1 MKQVSILTLAAG
13 AVVALAIA
21 TPATAAS
28 YVILAKGQGAGSV
41 NLDAAVAKAGGTI
54 TGRHEAIGV
63 AFADS
68 SDPAFAGRLAAEPGV
83 QNVVADVEVKW
94 IPDLKV
100 EAGDE
105 DADVASTTSNPEPR
119 YALQWAHR
127 HIRADVANDAGY
139 QGWNVGGKR
148 ARVAVVDTGV
158 YPTHIDLAANLN
170 TALSK
175 SFVPSEPGFAFVPSG
190 TPPVFS
196 HGTHVSGI
204 IASPIN
210 SAGIQGVAPR
220 AEIVNVKVL
229 QSSNGSGAFSWVIN
243 GIMYAAGPLVQ
254 ADVIN
259 MSLGA
264 TFSRTNA
271 GGDGLG
277 PLIAAL
283 NRAINHATQA
293 GTFVVS
299 AAGNEGVDLNS
310 NVWSIPAQSGNG
322 VAVSALGPVGFFTP
336 APLSGPDRLASYS
349 NYGQSVV
356 NVGAPGGDF
365 AYPGNED
372 CTVVTAGGP
381 ITRPCWVLDM
391 VFAPGAVVGNINFS
405 FWAAGTSMAAPHV
418 SGVAALIVGKYGRIS
433 PAQIKARIQKGAV
446 DILKPG
452 ADAETGKGRLDA
464 VNALQ

>member
-1 MKQVSILTLAAG
+1 MNRFHLPFIA
-13 AVVALAIA
+13 AIA
-21 TPATAAS
+21 AAALMAAALPASAAS
-28 YVILAKGQGAGSV
+28 YIIVAKGQGAGSA
-41 NLDAAVAKAGGTI
+41 NLDSAVAHANGVI
-54 TGRHEAIGV
+54 TGRHDAIGV
-63 AFADS
+63 VFAES
-68 SDPAFAGRLAAEPGV
+68 SDPAFATRLAAEAKV
-83 QNVVADVEVKW
+83 QSVARDVRVQW
-94 IPDLKV
+94 IEPLV
-100 EAGDE
+100 SQPAVIVTP
-105 DADVASTTSNPEPR
+105 ADTVSTPESR
-119 YALQWAHR
+119 YALQWGHR
-127 HIRADVANDAGY
+127 QIRADVANDGGDL
-139 QGWNVGGKR
+139 GWGAKR
-148 ARVAVVDTGV
+148 ARVAVLDQGV
-158 YPTHIDLAANLN
+158 YPTHVDIAPNLN
-170 TALSK
+170 VGLSK
-175 SFVPSEPGFAFVPSG
+175 SFVPSEPGFAFVPPG
-190 TPPVFS
+190 PGVFFS

-204 IASPIN
+204 IAAPIN
-210 SAGIQGVAPR
+210 GIGTQGVAPN

-229 QSSNGSGAFSWVIN
+229 DSPDGSGEFSWLIN
-243 GIMYAAGPLVQ
+243 GIMYAAGPQVR

-264 TFSRTNA
+264 TFLRTNA

-277 PLIAAL
+277 PLISAL
-283 NRAINHATQA
+283 NRAINYATQA

-372 CTVVTAGGP
+372 CTVATAGGP
-381 ITRPCWVLDM
+381 LTRPCWVFDM
-391 VFAPGAVVGNINFS
+391 VFAPGAVDGANNFY

-418 SGVAALIVGKYGRIS
+418 SGVAALIVGKYGRIPPS
-433 PAQIKARIQKGAV
+433 QIKARIQQGSV

-452 ADAETGKGRLDA
+452 DDAATGKGRLDA
-464 VNALQ
+464 VNALK